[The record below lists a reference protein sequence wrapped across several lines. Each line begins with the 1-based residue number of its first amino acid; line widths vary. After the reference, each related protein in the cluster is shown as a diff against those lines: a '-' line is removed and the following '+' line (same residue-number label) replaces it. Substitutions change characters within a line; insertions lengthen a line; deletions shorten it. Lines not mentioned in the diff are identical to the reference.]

1 MSTPNVSVF
10 MLERLKAWGVGRVYG
25 YPGDGTNGLN
35 LAFHEVGEEIEF
47 VQVRHEELAA
57 FAACAHAKLT
67 GEVGVCMATS
77 GPGAIHLLNGLY
89 DAKLDNAPVVAIV
102 GQQKRMSL
110 GGDFQ
115 QRSTCARSS
124 RTWPPSTWPRSTTRA
139 RPRTWSIARC
149 GSPSRSGP

>member
-1 MSTPNVSVF
+1 MSTPNVSIF
-10 MLERLKAWGVGRVYG
+10 MLRRLRESGVRRIYG
-25 YPGDGTNGLN
+25 YPGD
-35 LAFHEVGEEIEF
+35 EVEF

-77 GPGAIHLLNGLY
+77 GPGAVHLLNGLY

-115 QRSTCARSS
+115 
-124 RTWPPSTWPRSTTRA
+124 
-139 RPRTWSIARC
+139 
-149 GSPSRSGP
+149 

>member
-57 FAACAHAKLT
+57 FAACAR
-67 GEVGVCMATS
+67 
-77 GPGAIHLLNGLY
+77 GAEGAREKEPPRRASSKRPNTLL
-89 DAKLDNAPVVAIV
+89 ASRRFKQHQSIEPPRCTRAPVCPSAI
-102 GQQKRMSL
+102 
-110 GGDFQ
+110 
-115 QRSTCARSS
+115 
-124 RTWPPSTWPRSTTRA
+124 
-139 RPRTWSIARC
+139 
-149 GSPSRSGP
+149 SP